1 MDEGTHP
8 ALTEVDMGGLAVSLY
23 STWQAELGIHLSF
36 NPCRLMTAVVHQLH
50 HRVAGHLASG

>member
-8 ALTEVDMGGLAVSLY
+8 ALTEVDMGWPSCQLVH
-23 STWQAELGIHLSF
+23 TQQAELGRHLSF
-36 NPCRLMTAVVHQLH
+36 NPCRLMTTVVHQLH